1 MYLYSSKAYIVCKWR
16 QSKGLQPVAKC
27 GEAICENNFVNFFKE
42 HKDCRK
48 GCRGVYYK

>member
-27 GEAICENNFVNFFKE
+27 GEAICENNLVNFFKE
-42 HKDCRK
+42 YKDCRK